1 MNVNDPNQKIC
12 LSVRITNG
20 VVKLADGTALPR
32 ISDGTLAD
40 LLVPTQA
47 IQQINEE
54 EIPEDGILLL
64 GKGSILWA
72 RVNSNEISPHIAK
85 FRTPKRMP
93 DGKSMLCVEINLKQ
107 DLRLVAKNKKPSLS
121 PCICFIPALQ
131 QQVESVNE
139 AYTKISLAFEPKR
152 RSNAGNVFL
161 VVFVEQDAY
170 VVSLDT
176 LRRDKT

>member
-1 MNVNDPNQKIC
+1 MTLNDPKQKIC

-32 ISDGTLAD
+32 IADGTLAD

-47 IQQINEE
+47 IQQINEEE

-85 FRTPKRMP
+85 FRTPKRTP
-93 DGKSMLCVEINLKQ
+93 DGKSMLC
-107 DLRLVAKNKKPSLS
+107 
-121 PCICFIPALQ
+121 
-131 QQVESVNE
+131 
-139 AYTKISLAFEPKR
+139 
-152 RSNAGNVFL
+152 
-161 VVFVEQDAY
+161 
-170 VVSLDT
+170 
-176 LRRDKT
+176 RD